1 MKRNSKGK
9 QEMTETTAEDRSA
22 ELLPET
28 TEIIMRL
35 TGEISEHLFNN
46 LADFARHLAT
56 AATDA
61 QRKALTAYLEEA
73 TNRATPN
80 GQPGLA
86 MPLDE
91 VLEAQAKGIVE
102 YYVGRAVNLHWLG
115 IFCFAIHA
123 CRVLEIRQT
132 TPTFNYLITDSDGA
146 TGLIEEL
153 KPEDYAWLNEQF
165 VNAGYHSLEKI
176 FGVRAPE

>member
-1 MKRNSKGK
+1 
-9 QEMTETTAEDRSA
+9 MTETTAKDRSA

-35 TGEISEHLFNN
+35 SNEISERLFSN
-46 LADFARHLAT
+46 LNDFARKLAT
-56 AATDA
+56 TATDA
-61 QRKALTAYLEEA
+61 QRMALTAYLEQA
-73 TNRATPN
+73 TNRPAPN

-91 VLEAQAKGIVE
+91 VLEAQAKGTVE
-102 YYVGRAVNLHWLG
+102 CYVGRAVNLHWLG
-115 IFCFAIHA
+115 VFCFAIHA

-132 TPTFNYLITDSDGA
+132 TPTFDYLIGDSEGA

-153 KPEDYAWLNEQF
+153 KPEDYAWLNDQF
-165 VNAGYHSLEKI
+165 VNAGYRSLEKI
-176 FGVRAPE
+176 FGVRAPQ

>member
-1 MKRNSKGK
+1 
-9 QEMTETTAEDRSA
+9 MTETTTKDRSA

-35 TGEISEHLFNN
+35 TSEISEHLFNN
-46 LADFARHLAT
+46 LNVFARHLAT
-56 AATDA
+56 TATDA
-61 QRKALTAYLEEA
+61 QRMALTAYLEEA
-73 TNRATPN
+73 TNRPTPN

-91 VLEAQAKGIVE
+91 VLEAQAKGTVE
-102 YYVGRAVNLHWLG
+102 YYVGQAVNVHWLG
-115 IFCFAIHA
+115 VFCFAIHA

-132 TPTFNYLITDSDGA
+132 TPTFDYLIADSDGA
-146 TGLIEEL
+146 SGLIEDL
-153 KPEDYAWLNEQF
+153 KPEDYAWLNDQF
-165 VNAGYHSLEKI
+165 VNAGYRSLEKI